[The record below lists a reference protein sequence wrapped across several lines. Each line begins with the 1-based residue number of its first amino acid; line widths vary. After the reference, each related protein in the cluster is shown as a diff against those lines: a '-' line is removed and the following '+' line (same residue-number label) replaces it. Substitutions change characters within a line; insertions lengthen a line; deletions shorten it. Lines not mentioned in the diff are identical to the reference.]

1 MPKNSK
7 NKKKK
12 KLTKKENIFRLH
24 LIEIVSQKFHSLN
37 NKKKIHKKI
46 KYYPRFYIQNILHI
60 FHKHIYEY
68 QDFMDSV
75 VKREKKNIIKMSGG

>member
-1 MPKNSK
+1 MPKNIA
-7 NKKKK
+7 KK

-24 LIEIVSQKFHSLN
+24 LIEIVSQKFHSILN
-37 NKKKIHKKI
+37 NKKKIHK

-68 QDFMDSV
+68 QDFMG
-75 VKREKKNIIKMSGG
+75 KFGGETRKKNIIKMSGG